1 MRSRFVEHMPTGLV
15 LTYRDGAGLEAEL
28 LVTLDVFEMLQRLT
42 LKFFLRST
50 SASTT
55 CGC

>member
-1 MRSRFVEHMPTGLV
+1 MPTGLV